1 LFRLSLVILG
11 SYLPPRRGAA
21 TAPPRRRGL
30 GPQPVVLK
38 RYNLR
43 KSFRANLC
51 DNPSGDN
58 LVSVVSGHA
67 TMPPATD
74 AGSGTESADTIVG
87 LPQKFDQLAEM
98 VRSLTVEVW
107 DVKQQ

>member
-1 LFRLSLVILG
+1 
-11 SYLPPRRGAA
+11 
-21 TAPPRRRGL
+21 
-30 GPQPVVLK
+30 
-38 RYNLR
+38 
-43 KSFRANLC
+43 
-51 DNPSGDN
+51 
-58 LVSVVSGHA
+58 
-67 TMPPATD
+67 MPPATD